1 MIGEDRVTDIFKQLQ
16 ALGGEVTRLNRDAVE
31 SQKRIAELELAVSRL
46 LKK

>member
-16 ALGGEVTRLNRDAVE
+16 ALGDEVTRLNRDSDE
-31 SQKRIAELELAVSRL
+31 SQKRIVELELAISKL